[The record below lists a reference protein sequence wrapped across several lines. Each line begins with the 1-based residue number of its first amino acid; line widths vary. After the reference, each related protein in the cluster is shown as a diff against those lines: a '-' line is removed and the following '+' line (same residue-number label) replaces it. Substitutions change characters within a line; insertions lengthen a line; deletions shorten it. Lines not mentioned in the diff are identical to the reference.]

1 MIARL
6 LAIKQQ
12 KRLRSLEAQLAEAK
26 RECAERTPPENGR
39 EGRKVTEHG
48 DLLAAVRNGVWNGPS
63 S

>member
-6 LAIKQQ
+6 LAIKQP

-48 DLLAAVRNGVWNGPS
+48 DL
-63 S
+63 